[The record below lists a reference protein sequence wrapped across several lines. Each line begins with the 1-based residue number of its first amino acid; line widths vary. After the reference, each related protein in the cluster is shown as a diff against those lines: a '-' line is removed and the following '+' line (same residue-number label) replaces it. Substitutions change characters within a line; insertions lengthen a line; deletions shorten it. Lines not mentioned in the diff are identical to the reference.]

1 MTGWSRNSGNDRNR
15 QSNGK
20 NSNANVGSQNIQNV
34 TMKDLF
40 GGKHLEYVAAA
51 LLLTGRLQVD
61 SVELFRG
68 SPVVNVNLIGKYST
82 KNNNTNPLSEF
93 LEQNGDMTIDDIF
106 DAFKNRLDKG

>member
-1 MTGWSRNSGNDRNR
+1 MTGWSRNNGNDRNR
-15 QSNGK
+15 KSNGN
-20 NSNANVGSQNIQNV
+20 NSNEDIGSQNIQNV

-40 GGKHLEYVAAA
+40 GGKQLEYVAAA

-61 SVELFRG
+61 SVQLFRG
-68 SPVVNVNLIGKYST
+68 SPVVNVNLIGKYTT
-82 KNNNTNPLSEF
+82 KNNKTNPLSEF